1 MLEPINQYG
10 SRLELTREFVND
22 VEYED
27 VKKAV
32 LLQVEKVL
40 DHAFVKDGAPLGSD
54 MIIKFY
60 FNELTLS
67 HTVDVKI
74 RIPLEENDE
83 QSERF

>member
-1 MLEPINQYG
+1 M
-10 SRLELTREFVND
+10 
-22 VEYED
+22 
-27 VKKAV
+27 
-32 LLQVEKVL
+32 EKVL